1 MISNSP
7 VNPNPLPKP
16 DGSQQ
21 QIAGA
26 KSYSETPSAP
36 VVSAHPGTDTE
47 PGQVLNPTSTGTSQA
62 IERTPDKRGGRRTK
76 GGWAHNGFEKTA
88 VQYLYRRNGKR
99 GVVYYGR
106 IRRGDQLYMQRLGTD
121 FEEAK
126 RALRTWVGDA
136 ERQASETETSPDAVR
151 LTTWGDFKTKFV
163 RSLQLDITMAPK
175 SISYQQESVAR
186 IIKIWKET
194 FKDDLESQKVSQ
206 FTQEQ
211 WQLWA
216 NTACA
221 YHITTYNNMRG
232 TLFRIFQL
240 AIDARRI
247 TANPARLVKRLGK
260 RLLQAR
266 GSKPDGSGNSRT
278 TQENDPAFPDD
289 AGERWYPEP
298 RQLRAITAKM
308 RSYKFG
314 RTQRAA
320 DFTELLAYT
329 GCRLSEGRRLRWQD
343 IDWQQHTLRING
355 AKGRM
360 TSADSSIRYIP
371 IFPALE
377 HLLKRLEK
385 QRPDKLPTS
394 TIALV
399 RESRGTMQRACVE
412 LGMPRKLDHH
422 DLRHY
427 FASRAVNSGGPIPI
441 VADWLGHKDGGALLL
456 RVYRHRNQKL
466 SHKWAKGLAL

>member
-1 MISNSP
+1 MEKDPS
-7 VNPNPLPKP
+7 
-16 DGSQQ
+16 
-21 QIAGA
+21 
-26 KSYSETPSAP
+26 SAP
-36 VVSAHPGTDTE
+36 PDPVIPKDTLGALEFSTSEDLPAGGSASQVGTGSHPTWTSG
-47 PGQVLNPTSTGTSQA
+47 PGDLVAAFSISEGSG
-62 IERTPDKRGGRRTK
+62 IKRRK
-76 GGWAHNGFEKTA
+76 PAKKGWAHNGFEKTA

-106 IRRGDQLYMQRLGTD
+106 IRRGDRLYMERLGPD

-126 RALRTWVGDA
+126 RALRTWVGGA
-136 ERQASETETSPDAVR
+136 ETKAAEAEAKPEGTKLV
-151 LTTWGDFKTKFV
+151 TWGDFKAKFL
-163 RSLQLDITMAPK
+163 RRLELDITMAPK
-175 SISYQQESVAR
+175 SISYQQESAAR
-186 IIKIWKET
+186 IVRVWKET
-194 FKDDLESQKVSQ
+194 FKDDLESQKVRL

-211 WQLWA
+211 WQVWA
-216 NTACA
+216 NSACA
-221 YHITTYNNMRG
+221 YHIATYNNMRG

-240 AIDARRI
+240 ALDAGAI
-247 TANPARLVKRLGK
+247 TANPACLVKRLGK
-260 RLLQAR
+260 RMLRVTAQIADEAGQPGAR
-266 GSKPDGSGNSRT
+266 EET
-278 TQENDPAFPDD
+278 DPAFPSDV
-289 AGERWYPEP
+289 GERWYPEP
-298 RQLRAITAKM
+298 KQLRAITAKM

-343 IDWQQHTLRING
+343 VDWRQHTLRING

-360 TSADSSIRYIP
+360 TSMESSIRYVP

-377 HLLKRLEK
+377 QFLKRLER

-394 TIALV
+394 PIALV
-399 RESRGTMQRACVE
+399 RESRGTMQRACLE

-427 FASRAVNSGGPIPI
+427 FASRAVNSGRPIPI

-456 RVYRHRNQKL
+456 RVYRHRNQQL
-466 SHKWAKGLAL
+466 SQKWAKGLAL